1 MNVKVISCSEC
12 GAPFRVAEGQFLTLC
27 KFCNVKYYVKQDF
40 PPAINIKDNIDLGD
54 AKKIVLD
61 ELRHKEVS
69 KGFLSNSYFE
79 KGTLFFIPLIEIRGI
94 KARASSKEI
103 IRKERIWL
111 YCL

>member
-12 GAPFRVAEGQFLTLC
+12 GAPLRVAEGQFLTSC

-40 PPAINIKDNIDLGD
+40 PPAITIKDNIDLAD

-61 ELRHKEVS
+61 KLRHKDVS

-79 KGTLFFIPLIEIRGI
+79 FLPRCRGKSPTCRVFFSRVGGNFS
-94 KARASSKEI
+94 R
-103 IRKERIWL
+103 
-111 YCL
+111 